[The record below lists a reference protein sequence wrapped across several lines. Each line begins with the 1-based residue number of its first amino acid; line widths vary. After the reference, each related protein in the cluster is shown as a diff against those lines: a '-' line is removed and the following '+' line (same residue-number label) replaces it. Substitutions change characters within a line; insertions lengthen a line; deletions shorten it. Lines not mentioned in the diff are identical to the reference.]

1 MYIFTV
7 HTNVITL
14 NTDYM
19 IGVTTAI
26 MQDYRI
32 KRKDNTY
39 AIKLRVT
46 FNRLQKYYPLGVH
59 LTPEEWEKTQQPNPR
74 KEHKANQL
82 FFNKIEQRAISVIK
96 ELEPFTFQSFE
107 KKFNQKAAPKKDV
120 FFLLQEYN
128 EELARQ
134 ERLTTAESYRSALKS
149 FKQFTGDAR
158 KTRLMLAEI
167 TPEWLNRYEKSML
180 DNGSSLTTIGIYLR
194 NLRTILNK
202 AIEEGNLARE
212 FYPFGKHKYQIPAGK
227 NIKKALTINNIKKIY
242 EYQATTP
249 AEEKAKDLW
258 LFSYLCNG
266 ANVKDIAKLQYKN
279 ITLKNITFI
288 RSKTERATKSNQ
300 KAITIVLLP
309 EIQAIIDKW
318 GVVPKDQETYVF
330 DIISEPDS
338 PQAVLTKIKQATKTI
353 NKYMDRIGLSLG
365 IDFKLTTYSARH
377 SFATVL
383 KRSGAP
389 IEFISESLGHK
400 DLRTTEN
407 YLDSFEDEIKESFQK
422 KLLDFKNK

>member
-1 MYIFTV
+1 
-7 HTNVITL
+7 
-14 NTDYM
+14 M

-82 FFNKIEQRAISVIK
+82 FFNKIEQRAIGVIK

-149 FKQFTGDAR
+149 FKQFTSDAR
-158 KTRLMLAEI
+158 KTKLMLAEI
-167 TPEWLNRYEKSML
+167 TPDWLNRYEKSML
-180 DNGSSLTTIGIYLR
+180 DNGSSLTTVGIYLR

-202 AIEEGNLARE
+202 AIEEGNLASE

-227 NIKKALTINNIKKIY
+227 NIKKALAINNIKKIY
-242 EYQATTP
+242 EYKAATP
-249 AEEKAKDLW
+249 SEEKAKDLW

-266 ANVKDIAKLQYKN
+266 ANVKDIARLQYKN

-309 EIQAIIDKW
+309 EIQSIIDKW
-318 GVVPKDQETYVF
+318 GVAPKDQETYVF
-330 DIISEPDS
+330 DIISETDS
-338 PQAVLTKIKQATKTI
+338 PQVVLTKIKQATKTI

-422 KLLDFKNK
+422 KLLDFNNK